1 MGVED
6 GKGEVVAC
14 PNRRLRTR
22 NGCSI
27 LARIIVMMRLARA
40 SKGCSLPPFG
50 ALRMTTPSLARP
62 RERGLAPGADTALVS
77 PDRSFLAT
85 QNHVTDRAVVQLCG
99 RCLQAVGHAAVRVHP
114 TDHSLPFF
122 VDDIWGS
129 RAPDLFLVKDGALM
143 IVASTSVPERSV
155 MPLSDVNLHD
165 QMAGRY
171 DASCRDFRA
180 SFV

>member
-1 MGVED
+1 
-6 GKGEVVAC
+6 
-14 PNRRLRTR
+14 
-22 NGCSI
+22 
-27 LARIIVMMRLARA
+27 
-40 SKGCSLPPFG
+40 
-50 ALRMTTPSLARP
+50 
-62 RERGLAPGADTALVS
+62 
-77 PDRSFLAT
+77 
-85 QNHVTDRAVVQLCG
+85 
-99 RCLQAVGHAAVRVHP
+99 
-114 TDHSLPFF
+114 LPFF

-171 DASCRDFRA
+171 DASSRDLRA